1 MQLRSNDC
9 RILIVNV
16 GVEVSKSF
24 FLGDL
29 ASEVVEHILRKLL
42 GEELVILSLVLE
54 LDVLSKLNED
64 SSIVLAAEECVTIVR
79 IFSELL
85 VYIGVVGELVLVL
98 NKLGAD
104 ASISGLSEPS
114 AASSHVPPQ
123 K

>member
-16 GVEVSKSF
+16 GVEVSKGF

-104 ASISGLSEPS
+104 A
-114 AASSHVPPQ
+114 ASSHVPPQ